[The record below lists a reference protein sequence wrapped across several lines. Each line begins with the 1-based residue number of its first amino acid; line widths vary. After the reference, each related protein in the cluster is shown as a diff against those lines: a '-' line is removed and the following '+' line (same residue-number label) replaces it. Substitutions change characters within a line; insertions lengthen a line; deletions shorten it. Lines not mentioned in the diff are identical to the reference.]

1 MLRTVNQLLSPGGAR
16 GRLAIMIF
24 HRVPR
29 VVDPMFP
36 LEPDAARFE
45 RDMRN
50 VRRWFHVLPLEAA
63 VARLREGS
71 LPARA
76 LAITFDDGYADN
88 HDVALPIL
96 TRLNL
101 TATFFIA
108 TSFLDGGCMWN
119 DRVVEALRAFDG
131 DSLDLTDAGLGI
143 VDTGSLQARRSAVA
157 SLLGRLKY
165 RPLHE
170 RLAAADAVLAAA
182 RVPAP
187 ERLMMTSDQV
197 RRLADAGMSIGAHTH
212 RHPILARLDE
222 AESRDEIA
230 RSRDVLQG
238 LLQAPVR
245 LFAYPNGKPGVDYR
259 ATDVDHVRALG
270 FTAACSTAPGVAG
283 RDADPLQLPRFTPW
297 DQRPW
302 KFGMRMSSQLRR
314 QAYAV
319 A

>member
-63 VARLREGS
+63 VARLRDGS

-119 DRVVEALRAFDG
+119 DRVRDTIVAGVRARLGAAVE
-131 DSLDLTDAGLGI
+131 
-143 VDTGSLQARRSAVA
+143 VDVSEVTVIPPERS
-157 SLLGRLKY
+157 GKY
-165 RPLHE
+165 RYVISKVGH
-170 RLAAADAVLAAA
+170 
-182 RVPAP
+182 
-187 ERLMMTSDQV
+187 
-197 RRLADAGMSIGAHTH
+197 
-212 RHPILARLDE
+212 
-222 AESRDEIA
+222 
-230 RSRDVLQG
+230 
-238 LLQAPVR
+238 
-245 LFAYPNGKPGVDYR
+245 
-259 ATDVDHVRALG
+259 
-270 FTAACSTAPGVAG
+270 
-283 RDADPLQLPRFTPW
+283 
-297 DQRPW
+297 
-302 KFGMRMSSQLRR
+302 
-314 QAYAV
+314 
-319 A
+319 